1 MKAYKHKIK
10 KPDLKKF
17 SDFVVKYRYVFF
29 GVWAAFLIASIILIP
44 RVQANYDISSYLP
57 DDMETRRAL
66 NIMQTEFGMNTFA
79 NVMVEDVSVSEAN
92 SLCKRLN
99 IIEGVKLTSFDSE
112 SGFVLKIANEDEANE
127 NAKGS
132 ALIKLTLSG
141 GDFSESAQTAIKK
154 VERTLSDAGKTY
166 HISGSAIDGARLQN
180 GIGGEMM
187 LIMIISAVVVLAIL
201 LLSSRSWFEP
211 IIFLLVVGVAILINL
226 GTNVFFCRISYITK
240 SIAAILQLALA
251 MDYSI
256 VLLHN
261 FDGFIENG
269 DNAITAASKAL
280 SASVMPI
287 VSSSLTT
294 VAGLVAL
301 MFMSFGIG
309 LDIGLVMSK
318 GIIISMLTVFFLMPG
333 LLVLMN
339 KPLAKLRHKPLP
351 LGGGK
356 LATGAVKARFVL
368 PFVFAG
374 LIIAGAVLQSFNTY
388 SFTEEQPNAD
398 RTAIET
404 TFEKAS
410 ASTMI
415 IIVPR
420 AKNDIDYA
428 KQDRFIA
435 SLSSVTVGEGENKR
449 VPYVEGSAQTY
460 ISTLNAYMENLADES
475 MLVRLMAQK
484 TVSAVFNG
492 PEHSRFMVSVELK
505 STESGAYDYIDAV
518 KAKLDSIYGK
528 DNTYMAGGVMTN
540 YDIAKAFNSDL
551 IVTNLITI
559 ISILLII
566 GISFRSFSVPV
577 VLVVIIQGA
586 IWAAMSISFLLSQ
599 PIFFMSYLIASA
611 ILMGATIDYAIL
623 ITDTYAKAR
632 SSNDRLSSVKAA
644 LIKGMPTVLTSGLI
658 LTIAGFIVGGISTS
672 LAISTIGTLLG
683 RGALAAII
691 LVLIFLPEL
700 LYLFDKL
707 IQKTSFGMKFL
718 PEPKPQKTKTQKP

>member
-1 MKAYKHKIK
+1 MGKAKLNFK
-10 KPDLKKF
+10 KPNLKKF

-29 GVWAAFLIASIILIP
+29 GVWTAFLVASIFLIP

-66 NIMQTEFGMNTFA
+66 DIMQREFGMNTFA
-79 NVMVEDVSVSEAN
+79 NLMVEDTTEDEVN
-92 SLCKRLN
+92 SLLKRLN
-99 IIEGVKLTSFDSE
+99 LIEGVKLTSFDNK
-112 SGFVLKIANEDEANE
+112 SGFKITDEENE
-127 NAKGS
+127 KGS
-132 ALIKLTLSG
+132 ALISITLAG
-141 GDFSESAQTAIKK
+141 GDYSESAQSAIKK
-154 VERTLSDAGKTY
+154 VERTLADAGKTY
-166 HISGSAIDGARLQN
+166 HLSGSAIDGARLQN
-180 GIGGEMM
+180 GIGGEMLIIM
-187 LIMIISAVVVLAIL
+187 LISGAVVLAIL

-211 IIFLLVVGVAILINL
+211 IIFLIVVGVAIVINL
-226 GTNVFFCRISYITK
+226 GTNVFFGQISYITK

-261 FDGFIENG
+261 FDGFIESG
-269 DNAITAASKAL
+269 DDAVTAASKAL
-280 SASVMPI
+280 GASIMPVI
-287 VSSSLTT
+287 SSSLTT

-339 KPLAKLRHKPLP
+339 KPLRKLRHKPVP
-351 LGGGK
+351 MGGGK
-356 LATGAVKARFVL
+356 LAVGVIKARYVL

-388 SFTEEQPNAD
+388 SFTEEQPSAD
-398 RTAIET
+398 RTAIEN
-404 TFEKAS
+404 TFGVS
-410 ASTMI
+410 SSSTMI
-415 IIVPR
+415 IVVPR
-420 AKNDIDYA
+420 ARSDYDYS
-428 KQDRFIA
+428 KQDKFIK
-435 SLSSVTVGEGENKR
+435 SLSSIKLGSGENAR

-460 ISTLNAYMENLADES
+460 IGTLDAYMESYADES
-475 MLVRLMAQK
+475 VLVRLLAQK
-484 TVSAVFNG
+484 TVSSVFNG
-492 PEHSRFMVSVELK
+492 PDHSRLMIKVVLK
-505 STESGAYDYIDAV
+505 STEDGAYDYIDAV
-518 KAKLDSIYGK
+518 KAELDSIYGK
-528 DNTYMAGGVMTN
+528 GNSYMAGGVMTN

-551 IVTNLITI
+551 LVTNLITI

-586 IWAAMSISFLLSQ
+586 IWAAMSISFIASQ
-599 PIFFMSYLIASA
+599 PIFFMAYLIASA

-623 ITDTYAKAR
+623 ITDTYVKTRAKE
-632 SSNDRLSSVKAA
+632 DRLNSVKAA

-672 LAISTIGTLLG
+672 LAISTIGMLLG
-683 RGALAAII
+683 RGALAAIV
-691 LVLIFLPEL
+691 LVLVLLPEL
-700 LYLFDKL
+700 LYLCDKL
-707 IQKTSFGMKFL
+707 IQKTSFKMKFL
-718 PEPKPQKTKTQKP
+718 PEPKVQKPKKQRA